1 MNKKGFTLVELLA
14 TVVILG
20 VLITIASFSATVMIN
35 NAKKKAGSL
44 AVTNLKEAAIT
55 YYKQNNIKLTK
66 CNEGFMVDGDNT
78 SSCITSANEI
88 TVKELIEAGA
98 FTDTKNIC
106 DKNATVTVYR
116 YVDEDSGTDELK
128 SYVDDYACNAT
139 DTKNQISN
147 DTASND
153 SSSTNACSKYNVT
166 KYGDGDLDGSVT
178 MMDRVILRRYL
189 AGISDLNCQ
198 AFKNFDLNA
207 DGKVNAI
214 DLEYMT
220 RIAMGI
226 DITLPV
232 TDYVWYG
239 DINEDGEVDVKDL
252 TLLRRYLEGIS
263 ELSSQALKNA
273 DVNTDG
279 SINETDKKL
288 LTEFLAGGH
297 SNTLP
302 QYSIGEDD

>member
-20 VLITIASFSATVMIN
+20 VLITIASFSATAMIN

-44 AVTNLKEAAIT
+44 AVSNLKEAAIT
-55 YYKQNNIKLTK
+55 YYKQNNIKLSK
-66 CNEGFMVDGDNT
+66 CTAGFTADGDNT

-88 TVKELIEAGA
+88 TVNTLIEAGV
-98 FTDTKNIC
+98 FTDTKNTC

-116 YVDEDSGTDELK
+116 YVDPDSGIDELR
-128 SYVDDYACNAT
+128 SYVDDYACNAS
-139 DTKNQISN
+139 DSSNQVSN
-147 DTASND
+147 DTGNSGS
-153 SSSTNACSKYNVT
+153 SSSTNACSKYSVT
-166 KYGDGDLDGSVT
+166 KYGDGNLDGDVT
-178 MMDRVILRRYL
+178 TTDMLMLQRYVMGMSSL
-189 AGISDLNCQ
+189 SCQ

-207 DGKVNAI
+207 DGKVNDI
-214 DLEYMT
+214 DLKYLQKIMLEE
-220 RIAMGI
+220 

-232 TDYVWYG
+232 KDYIWYG
-239 DINEDGEVDVKDL
+239 DTNEDGKVDVKDL

-273 DVNTDG
+273 DVNGDG
-279 SINETDKKL
+279 SVNETDKKL

-302 QYSIGEDD
+302 QKKITG

>member
-1 MNKKGFTLVELLA
+1 MNKNGFTLVELLA

-20 VLITIASFSATVMIN
+20 VLITIASFSATAMIN

-55 YYKQNNIKLTK
+55 YYKQNNIKLSK
-66 CNEGFMVDGDNT
+66 CTAGFMVDGDNT
-78 SSCITSANEI
+78 SSCITKANEV
-88 TVKELIEAGA
+88 TVNTLIEAGV
-98 FTDTKNIC
+98 FTDTKNAC

-116 YVDEDSGTDELK
+116 YVDPDSGIDELR
-128 SYVDDYACNAT
+128 SYVDDSVCNAT
-139 DTKNQISN
+139 DTKNQVSN
-147 DTASND
+147 DTGNSD
-153 SSSTNACSKYNVT
+153 SSSANACSKYSVT
-166 KYGDGDLDGSVT
+166 KFGDGNLDGDVT
-178 MMDRVILRRYL
+178 TNDMLMLQRYVMGMSSL
-189 AGISDLNCQ
+189 SCQ

-207 DGKVNAI
+207 DGKVNDI
-214 DLEYMT
+214 DLKYLQKIMLGE
-220 RIAMGI
+220 

-273 DVNTDG
+273 DVNGDG
-279 SINETDKKL
+279 SVNETDKKL

-302 QYSIGEDD
+302 QKKITG

>member
-35 NAKKKAGSL
+35 NAKKKAGAI

-55 YYKQNNIKLTK
+55 YYKQNNINLSK

-78 SSCITSANEI
+78 SSCITKDNEI
-88 TVKELIEAGA
+88 TVNELIEAGA
-98 FTDTKNIC
+98 FTDNKNIC

-128 SYVDDYACNAT
+128 SYVDDYACNAS
-139 DTKNQISN
+139 DSSNQVSN
-147 DTASND
+147 DTGNSG
-153 SSSTNACSKYNVT
+153 SSSANACSKYTVT

-178 MMDRVILRRYL
+178 MTDRVILRRYL
-189 AGISDLNCQ
+189 SGISDLSCQ
-198 AFKNFDLNA
+198 AFKNLDLNA
-207 DGKVNAI
+207 DGKVNEI
-214 DLEYMT
+214 DLEYLT
-220 RIAMGI
+220 KIAMGI
-226 DITLPV
+226 DITFPV

-239 DINEDGEVDVKDL
+239 DTNEDGKVDVKDL
-252 TLLRRYLEGIS
+252 TILRKYLEGTTD
-263 ELSSQALKNA
+263 LSGQALKNA
-273 DVNTDG
+273 DVNGDG
-279 SINETDKKL
+279 SVNETDKKL

-302 QYSIGEDD
+302 KYKIRN

>member
-20 VLITIASFSATVMIN
+20 VLITIASFSATVIIN
-35 NAKKKAGSL
+35 NAKIRAGAI
-44 AVTNLKEAAIT
+44 AVVNLKEAAIT
-55 YYKQNNIKLTK
+55 YYKQNNINLSK
-66 CNEGFMVDGDNT
+66 CNAGFMVDEDNT

-98 FTDTKNIC
+98 FTDNKNIC

-147 DTASND
+147 DTASTD

-178 MMDRVILRRYL
+178 MMDRVILSRYL

-220 RIAMGI
+220 RIAQR
-226 DITLPV
+226 P
-232 TDYVWYG
+232 
-239 DINEDGEVDVKDL
+239 
-252 TLLRRYLEGIS
+252 RRRTHPPG
-263 ELSSQALKNA
+263 
-273 DVNTDG
+273 
-279 SINETDKKL
+279 
-288 LTEFLAGGH
+288 
-297 SNTLP
+297 
-302 QYSIGEDD
+302 

>member
-1 MNKKGFTLVELLA
+1 MNKKGFTLIELLA

-20 VLITIASFSATVMIN
+20 VLITIASFSATAMIN

-44 AVTNLKEAAIT
+44 AVSNLKEAAIT
-55 YYKQNNIKLTK
+55 YYKQNNIKLAK

-78 SSCITSANEI
+78 SSCITKANEV
-88 TVKELIEAGA
+88 TVNELIEAGV
-98 FTDTKNIC
+98 FTDTKNAC

-147 DTASND
+147 DTASTD
-153 SSSTNACSKYNVT
+153 SSSTNACSKYTVT

-189 AGISDLNCQ
+189 SGISDLSCQ

-207 DGKVNAI
+207 DGKVNEI

-226 DITLPV
+226 DVTFPV

-239 DINEDGEVDVKDL
+239 DTNEDGKVDVKDL
-252 TLLRRYLEGIS
+252 TILRKYLEGTTD
-263 ELSSQALKNA
+263 LSGQALKNA
-273 DVNTDG
+273 DVNADG
-279 SINETDKKL
+279 SVNETDKKL

-302 QYSIGEDD
+302 QYSIDD